1 MDRFFAVILL
11 IGSLN
16 GLPASAHAQA
26 SGPLSYGVII
36 AGIGGEPEYV
46 DKHWKWA
53 SSLYRALRDEG
64 GFASERLFLLAENP
78 GSDPANPARKSSLE
92 EIRQVFGVLAERMTA
107 NDLLVVIL
115 IGHGNAN
122 ENDPKL
128 SIPGPDLS
136 GAELAALL
144 GLIKAGR
151 GIVVHGGSS
160 SAPFIKAL
168 SGPNRVILTATKSAG
183 ERLATVFPEHF
194 LASLT
199 PGNSDLDKDGRVSVL
214 EAFTYT
220 RLKTAAWYEEEG
232 RIATEHPLLD
242 DNGDGVGSR
251 DPGGADTDGALA
263 RSITL
268 GGKKTTGITT
278 KLSSEKQKQLT
289 ALSLQMQALQRQIN
303 DLKRAKE
310 TLSAETYANR
320 MESLL
325 VKLARLNKEM
335 KTIQEG
341 R

>member
-1 MDRFFAVILL
+1 MNRFLTILL
-11 IGSLN
+11 LFGTLYCLS
-16 GLPASAHAQA
+16 ASAQAQVA
-26 SGPLSYGVII
+26 ATAQYGVII

-53 SSLYRALRDEG
+53 GGLYRALRDEG
-64 GFASERLFLLAENP
+64 GFAPERLFLLAENP
-78 GSDPANPARKSSLE
+78 SLEPANPARKSSLE
-92 EIRQVFGVLAERMTA
+92 EIRQVFGALAERMTA
-107 NDLLVVIL
+107 NDLLIVIL

-136 GAELAALL
+136 GAELASLL
-144 GLIKAGR
+144 GDIKAGR
-151 GIVVHGGSS
+151 SIVVHGGSS
-160 SAPFIKAL
+160 SAPFIKLL
-168 SGPNRVILTATKSAG
+168 SGPNRAILTATKSAG
-183 ERLATVFPEHF
+183 ERLATVFSEYF

-220 RLKTAAWYEEEG
+220 RLKTAAWYEDEG

-251 DPGGADTDGALA
+251 DPGAADADGTLA
-263 RSITL
+263 RSITF
-268 GGKKTTGITT
+268 GGKTAARVTT
-278 KLSSEKQKQLT
+278 KLSSESQKQLT
-289 ALSLQMQALQRQIN
+289 ALSTQVHDLQRQID
-303 DLKRAKE
+303 DLKRTKE
-310 TLSAETYANR
+310 TLPAETYAGR
-320 MESLL
+320 LESLL

-335 KTIQEG
+335 KTLQEG

>member
-1 MDRFFAVILL
+1 MNRFFAVILL

-16 GLPASAHAQA
+16 VLPTPVHAQA
-26 SGPLSYGVII
+26 SGPVSYGVVI

-53 SSLYRALRDEG
+53 SGLYRALRDEG
-64 GFASERLFLLAENP
+64 GFAPERLFLLAENS
-78 GSDPANPARKSSLE
+78 GSDPENPARKSSLE
-92 EIRQVFGVLAERMTA
+92 EIRQVFAVLAERMTA

-128 SIPGPDLS
+128 SLPGPDLS
-136 GAELAALL
+136 GAELAGLL

-151 GIVVHGGSS
+151 SVVVHGGSS

-168 SGPNRVILTATKSAG
+168 RGPNHVILTATKSAG
-183 ERLATVFPEHF
+183 ERLATVFPEYF

-199 PGNSDLDKDGRVSVL
+199 PGNSDLDKDGRVSIL

-220 RLKTAAWYEEEG
+220 RLKTAAWYEDEG

-251 DPGGADTDGALA
+251 DPGASDADGALA
-263 RSITL
+263 RSITF
-268 GGKKTTGITT
+268 GGKTATGVTT
-278 KLSSEKQKQLT
+278 KLSSENQKQLT
-289 ALSLQMQALQRQIN
+289 ALSTQAHDLQRQI
-303 DLKRAKE
+303 DGLKRAKE
-310 TLSAETYANR
+310 TLPAETYASR
-320 MESLL
+320 LESLL
-325 VKLARLNKEM
+325 VKLARLNRDM
-335 KTIQEG
+335 KTFQEG